1 MTSAKCMSD
10 AEWEGVVPKNR
21 TAVTE
26 RMMAVMGSTSLS
38 KKIGSASIA
47 AAFTSSNVT
56 SSRCGRR
63 STYSELPIQ
72 DNMLGAKMCY
82 ILL

>member
-1 MTSAKCMSD
+1 
-10 AEWEGVVPKNR
+10 
-21 TAVTE
+21 
-26 RMMAVMGSTSLS
+26 MGSTSLS

-63 STYSELPIQ
+63 STYSDKLHVELPIQ